1 MNRNFLSIALIV
13 AIIALAASIG
23 WLMIGQREL
32 ESQLTLKET
41 EIAYGGAT
49 LVQLFSQQRETKAED
64 EVALA
69 TIEAELLSLRGEAT
83 AVAPVIMTH
92 EAGASQDSASA
103 ETESESQTADAE
115 APPQVRIRLEQ
126 RDPIQFVGQP
136 LKIIASASHPVG
148 IASLNILVNDELLLQ
163 GDPFDPRMEI
173 VLTEW
178 TPLEIGT
185 YQIKAISTSI
195 RGRASEPVIL
205 EIEVIETDDPE
216 LLLNTQLRLIERNVQ
231 ELRGLKQNGDLNINL
246 IDRNNLQENI
256 GSDLL
261 SEFTPEDAARDVLI
275 LSAFDFMARDYQ
287 LYEALTQLYGAVIA
301 GYYDEETDS
310 LYVISDDNVLDE
322 EEQLTHAH
330 EYMHALQDQY
340 FTLADI
346 QNGSLDSDATLAL
359 RALAEGEASLVEF
372 IYRTSGYLSGEQAAD
387 SDPVFSV
394 PEFIPAPNIFVS
406 QLAFPYV
413 RGQEFLNVLYASDGF
428 AGVNDAWANRP
439 TSTEQILH
447 LDRYLAGDQPIPVSL
462 PTDAIMQTLG
472 DDWEQITDDV
482 FGEFRLIEYLGLVL
496 EEDEVNEAAFGWG
509 GDRYGVFYNRQADE
523 RIMVLS
529 IVWDQ
534 PTDLEEFVDAYK
546 NWADLYLGA
555 ELSSSTAG
563 VTCWQNGSE
572 EQCLLVTPDSTII
585 TRAET
590 AEQRQKIN
598 QLMLP

>member
-216 LLLNTQLRLIERNVQ
+216 LLLNTQLRLIERIVQ

-372 IYRTSGYLSGEQAAD
+372 IYKTSGYLSGEQAAD

-447 LDRYLAGDQPIPVSL
+447 LDR
-462 PTDAIMQTLG
+462 
-472 DDWEQITDDV
+472 
-482 FGEFRLIEYLGLVL
+482 
-496 EEDEVNEAAFGWG
+496 
-509 GDRYGVFYNRQADE
+509 
-523 RIMVLS
+523 
-529 IVWDQ
+529 
-534 PTDLEEFVDAYK
+534 
-546 NWADLYLGA
+546 
-555 ELSSSTAG
+555 
-563 VTCWQNGSE
+563 
-572 EQCLLVTPDSTII
+572 
-585 TRAET
+585 
-590 AEQRQKIN
+590 
-598 QLMLP
+598 

>member
-41 EIAYGGAT
+41 EIAYGEAT

-173 VLTEW
+173 MLTEW

-496 EEDEVNEAAFGWG
+496 EEDEVNEAALGWG

-534 PTDLEEFVDAYK
+534 PADLEEFVGAYK